1 MKFGED
7 FLVSLVG
14 SRVLLW
20 MDSVVGWCGS
30 ESVDLLIFDFFFN
43 SKFFFLKNFFFLLS
57 FFQEK
62 NKFFKNQS

>member
-43 SKFFFLKNFFFLLS
+43 SKFFFLKMFFFP
-57 FFQEK
+57 FFFSRK
-62 NKFFKNQS
+62 K